1 MVKWRE
7 VTVAIL
13 ILLMVIMTCG
23 GAPILMAKYSPDS
36 GKMSD
41 DDGDDNG
48 GDDDDDDNPWE
59 DGGESL
65 GTAALVF
72 LILTLSIVLWKPGV
86 KLARKHLP
94 DKLEMENRLVKKNIG
109 IANRWFMKIHDWL
122 GFGAALIGTL
132 HGLLM
137 DDWGLE
143 FWIPMGGFWVLV
155 TSGYLMRVKWPP
167 KQVRKGARLLHM
179 QRFIAI
185 VSVIVL
191 FIAHD

>member
-1 MVKWRE
+1 MVKWKE

>member
-1 MVKWRE
+1 MVKWKE
-7 VTVAIL
+7 VAIAIL
-13 ILLMVIMTCG
+13 ILSMVIMTCG
-23 GAPILMAKYSPDS
+23 GAPILMAKYSLAGDS
-36 GKMSD
+36 DSHDENDD
-41 DDGDDNG
+41 DDGG
-48 GDDDDDDNPWE
+48 DDDDNPWE
-59 DGGESL
+59 ESGESL

-86 KLARKHLP
+86 KLARQHLP
-94 DKLEMENRLVKKNIG
+94 DRLEMENRLVKKNIG

-143 FWIPMGGFWVLV
+143 FWLPMGGFWILV
-155 TSGYLMRVKWPP
+155 ISGYLMRVKWPP

-179 QRFIAI
+179 QRLIAI
-185 VSVIVL
+185 VAVIVL

>member
-1 MVKWRE
+1 MVKWKE

-48 GDDDDDDNPWE
+48 GDDDNPWE

>member
-1 MVKWRE
+1 MVKWKE
-7 VTVAIL
+7 VAIAIL
-13 ILLMVIMTCG
+13 ILSMVIMTCG
-23 GAPILMAKYSPDS
+23 GAPILIAKYSPDS